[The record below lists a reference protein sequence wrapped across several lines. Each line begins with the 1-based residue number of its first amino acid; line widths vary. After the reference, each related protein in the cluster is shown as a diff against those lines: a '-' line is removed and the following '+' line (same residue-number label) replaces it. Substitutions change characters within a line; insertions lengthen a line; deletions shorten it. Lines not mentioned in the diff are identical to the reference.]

1 MNKLEFALDKVKEEA
16 AEVIQAACKVDHFG
30 LWSTDPSNPNSKHN
44 IIALCNEL
52 DDFIAAVAFFSQE
65 LQLKHSMSYNP
76 DHEYIGKKREQLE
89 RYYNIVSS
97 IKRIDNENQ

>member
-1 MNKLEFALDKVKEEA
+1 MNKLEYALDKVREEA

-30 LWSTDPSNPNSKHN
+30 LWSTDPTDPNSKFN
-44 IIALCNEL
+44 IHALINEM

-65 LQLKHSMSYNP
+65 LQLKHSIVYVP
-76 DHEYIGKKREQLE
+76 DDEHIEKKLEQLE

-97 IKRIDNENQ
+97 LKGINNEDQ

>member
-30 LWSTDPSNPNSKHN
+30 LWSTDPRDPNSKHN
-44 IIALCNEL
+44 IRALINEL

-65 LQLKHSMSYNP
+65 LQLKHSIVYVP
-76 DHEYIGKKREQLE
+76 DDDYIEEKLQKLDS
-89 RYYNIVSS
+89 YYNIVSS
-97 IKRIDNENQ
+97 LKGIENENQ